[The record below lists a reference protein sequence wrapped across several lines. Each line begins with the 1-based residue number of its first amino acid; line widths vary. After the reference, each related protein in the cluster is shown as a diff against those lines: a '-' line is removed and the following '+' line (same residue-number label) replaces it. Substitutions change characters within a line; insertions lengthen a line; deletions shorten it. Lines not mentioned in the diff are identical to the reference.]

1 MTTLSS
7 KMTQSFKERLPE
19 LKQRLLDYHDKMKT
33 NDGDHYLRWPEYSS
47 DHRFFAVCS
56 YVLDEDVSAFLDHM
70 KKCVDYRWRLYQR
83 VDEGLCSPDNGYVN
97 AVSYDVAFN
106 VLCTQD
112 VDLILKIVTRMEK
125 ISITGRKVIP
135 FFQFFF
141 KAFRLL
147 ILGRGGTYQDL
158 EAMEER
164 FAQKEKSYVGYPQC
178 FKAIYNQ
185 DQQAFLKAFDTLM
198 KGHKRLCTPQGF
210 FGGSEDEVI
219 AFWPL
224 AIVNLARL
232 KGLDVMV
239 DHPLVPKDL
248 ITQQLGGL

>member
-1 MTTLSS
+1 
-7 KMTQSFKERLPE
+7 MTQSFKERLPE
-19 LKQRLLDYHDKMKT
+19 LREDYLRRYERKKQI
-33 NDGDHYLRWPEYSS
+33 DGDDDYLRWTDYSR

-56 YVLDEDVSAFLDHM
+56 YVLDEDVNAFLDHM
-70 KKCVDYRWRLYQR
+70 KRCVDYRWRLYER
-83 VDEGLCSPDNGYVN
+83 DDEGLCFPHDTDVN
-97 AVSYDVAFN
+97 AVSFYVTFN

-112 VDLILKIVTRMEK
+112 VDLILKLVTRMEK
-125 ISITGRKVIP
+125 ISIQKTTPLV
-135 FFQFFF
+135 QFFF

-158 EAMEER
+158 EDMEIR

-185 DQQAFLKAFDTLM
+185 DPQAFLKAFDTLM

-224 AIVNLARL
+224 AVVNLARL

>member
-1 MTTLSS
+1 MTE
-7 KMTQSFKERLPE
+7 SFKERLPE
-19 LKQRLLDYHDKMKT
+19 LRAEHIKMYDWIKE
-33 NDGDHYLRWPEYSS
+33 NKGDSYLRWSDYSRY
-47 DHRFFAVCS
+47 HRFFAVCS
-56 YVLDEDVSAFLDHM
+56 YVLDHDINAFLDNM
-70 KKCVDYRWRLYQR
+70 KQCVDYRWRLYEK
-83 VDEGLCSPDNGYVN
+83 VDKGEYSPEDGYVN

-112 VDLILKIVTRMEK
+112 VDLILKLIIRMEK

-147 ILGRGGTYQDL
+147 ILGRGGCYQDL

-185 DQQAFLKAFDTLM
+185 DPQAFLKAFDTLM

-224 AIVNLARL
+224 AVVNLARL

>member
-1 MTTLSS
+1 MTENL
-7 KMTQSFKERLPE
+7 KDRLPE
-19 LKQRLLDYHDKMKT
+19 LREDYIRRDTRKKDDM
-33 NDGDHYLRWPEYSS
+33 GDNYLCWTVYCRN
-47 DHRFFAVCS
+47 HRFFAVCS
-56 YVLDEDVSAFLDHM
+56 YVLDHDINAFLDNM
-70 KKCVDYRWRLYQR
+70 KQCVDYQWRLYQR
-83 VDEGLCSPDNGYVN
+83 VDEGVYSPESSYVN
-97 AVSYDVAFN
+97 AASFDETFN
-106 VLCTQD
+106 ALCTQD
-112 VDLILKIVTRMEK
+112 VNLILKLVTRMEK
-125 ISITGRKVIP
+125 ISIQKTTPLV
-135 FFQFFF
+135 QFFF

-147 ILGRGGTYQDL
+147 ILGRGGCYQDL

-185 DQQAFLKAFDTLM
+185 DPQAFLKAFDTLM
-198 KGHKRLCTPQGF
+198 KGHKRLCTPQGK

-224 AIVNLARL
+224 AVVNLARL

-248 ITQQLGGL
+248 VTQQLGGL